1 MNSDNKLPHW
11 ADVLATSVFGHLRHS
26 NLTHLSTICLC
37 IDDNKTPSVIRKIIT
52 FELLVKSLKKIG
64 MNILNPHI
72 CFTGAPES
80 DEVHCKNIL
89 TKLSTFLSPD
99 ATSNYELNDA
109 ILIKF
114 NSDETCHHMIEQNQ
128 TIILP
133 DVQVRVKGLNS
144 NNQETLPI
152 YAILDCF
159 ETDLIRWLVAHQSL
173 NTSLTFHFDDE
184 ITKLY
189 KLFDENEA
197 RYFEQ
202 TTNENAD
209 LPYENIAYKYSY
221 IHDTIPPNRPFRP
234 DFLKL
239 ATLLQMYDLD
249 ISSAYAYH
257 IHLLKND
264 LDKSSFS
271 KRSEKI
277 YNWLNL
283 FAPATCK
290 FSVNKH
296 PIEISL
302 NEKELSFM
310 KNVFNFIKS
319 YEDEVEFEDLDEI
332 GKRFEMF
339 SKEKGLEFSHAK
351 TVLYRHLIGK
361 NEGPTFSSFV
371 KYLDRNKILMLLR
384 K

>member
-1 MNSDNKLPHW
+1 MNNDNKLPHW
-11 ADVLATSVFGHLRHS
+11 ADILATSVFGYLRQK
-26 NLTHLSTICLC
+26 NLTHLSLIGLW
-37 IDDNKTPSVIRKIIT
+37 IDDNKNPSVIRKIVT
-52 FELLVKSLKKIG
+52 FELLVKALKKIG
-64 MNILNPHI
+64 MNALNPHI
-72 CFTGAPES
+72 CFIGAPES
-80 DEVHCKNIL
+80 DELHCKNIV
-89 TKLSTFLSPD
+89 TKLSSFISPES
-99 ATSNYELNDA
+99 TSNYELNDA
-109 ILIKF
+109 IIIKF
-114 NSDETCHHMIEQNQ
+114 NNDENCQHIIEQNN
-128 TIILP
+128 TILLP
-133 DVQVRVKGLNS
+133 DVQVRIKGLDPKNS
-144 NNQETLPI
+144 TLPI
-152 YAILDCF
+152 HAILDCF
-159 ETDLIRWLVAHQSL
+159 ETDLIRWLISHQSL
-173 NTSLTFHFDDE
+173 RTSITFHFDEE

-197 RYFEQ
+197 RYYEQ
-202 TTNENAD
+202 MPNENAD

-221 IHDTIPPNRPFRP
+221 IHDSLPPSKPFRP

-264 LDKSSFS
+264 LDKSCFS

-277 YNWLNL
+277 YNWLRS
-283 FAPATCK
+283 FAPVTCK

-296 PIEISL
+296 PIDISL

-339 SKEKGLEFSHAK
+339 SKEKGLDFSHAK
-351 TVLYRHLIGK
+351 TVLYRHLISK
-361 NEGPTFSSFV
+361 SEGPTFSSFV
-371 KYLDRNKILMLLR
+371 KYLDRNKLLMLLR

>member
-11 ADVLATSVFGHLRHS
+11 ADILASNVLGHLRKQ
-26 NLTHLSTICLC
+26 NLTHLSTIVLWLN
-37 IDDNKTPSVIRKIIT
+37 DNKTPSVIRKIVT
-52 FELLVKSLKKIG
+52 FELLVKALKTIG
-64 MNILNPHI
+64 MNSLNPHI
-72 CFTGAPES
+72 CFMDAPES
-80 DEVHCKNIL
+80 DEVHCKNIV
-89 TKLSTFLSPD
+89 TKLSTFISPD

-109 ILIKF
+109 IYIKF
-114 NSDETCHHMIEQNQ
+114 NPDENCHHILEQNS
-128 TIILP
+128 TVILP
-133 DVQVRVKGLNS
+133 DVQVRLKGLDLNHNS
-144 NNQETLPI
+144 LPI

-159 ETDLIRWLVAHQSL
+159 ETDLIRWLISHQSL
-173 NTSLTFHFDDE
+173 NTSITFHFDEE

-197 RYFEQ
+197 RYFNQ
-202 TTNENAD
+202 TPNDTANF
-209 LPYENIAYKYSY
+209 PYEHVAYKYAY
-221 IHDTIPPNRPFRP
+221 IHDAIPPSRPFRP

-239 ATLLQMYDLD
+239 STLLQMYDLD

-264 LDKSSFS
+264 LDKSCFS

-277 YNWLNL
+277 YNWLRT
-283 FAPATCK
+283 FAPASCK

-296 PIEISL
+296 PINVNL

-339 SKEKGLEFSHAK
+339 SKEKGMDFSHAK
-351 TVLYRHLIGK
+351 TVLYRHLINK

-371 KYLDRNKILMLLR
+371 KYLDRNKLLMLLR